1 MHLRQVVACFLG
13 ENLIQQEA
21 VNLAGVPTGPSHQAS
36 NERQTKIIKITKN
49 TYSKPYMYTSI
60 WNKYYIELII
70 KTPVFRVFWVIIQ
83 AYNEIGRGSSVMGM

>member
-1 MHLRQVVACFLG
+1 M
-13 ENLIQQEA
+13 IQQEA

-70 KTPVFRVFWVIIQ
+70 KTPVFRVFWVIILMM
-83 AYNEIGRGSSVMGM
+83 ASYYDVTSHVTAAVPVAWIGTVSDMS